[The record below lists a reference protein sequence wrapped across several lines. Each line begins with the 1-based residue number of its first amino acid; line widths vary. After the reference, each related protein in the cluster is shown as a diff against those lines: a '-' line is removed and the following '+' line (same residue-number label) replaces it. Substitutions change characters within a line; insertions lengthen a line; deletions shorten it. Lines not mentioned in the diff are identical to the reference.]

1 VDIDPEEFVRKRM
14 RKKVLANAVISQEEG
29 SKK

>member
-1 VDIDPEEFVRKRM
+1 VDIDPEEFERKRM
-14 RKKVLANAVISQEEG
+14 RKKDLANAVISQEEG